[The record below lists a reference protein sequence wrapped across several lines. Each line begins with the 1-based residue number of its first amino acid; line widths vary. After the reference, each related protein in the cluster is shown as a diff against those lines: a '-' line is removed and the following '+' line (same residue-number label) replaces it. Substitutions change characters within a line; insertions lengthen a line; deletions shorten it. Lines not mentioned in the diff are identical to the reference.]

1 MRRTALVVLFAF
13 ALAGCDHKKEAPRP
27 SAASASAVA
36 SAAPAPKPP
45 WYIGHWS
52 GTYASVKHYMDPM
65 VGPEIAWKKD
75 EGGTAHGFGKLSL
88 DMDKDRH
95 VTGKASGP
103 LGDMA
108 VRGTLDGDTLRVRL
122 LPVEQDVGAFKGKLI
137 AKRQGK
143 TDSFEGKLHASGGM
157 SQIVRG
163 APVKIQKGD
172 TAPKVKMPKPKA
184 PEGGV
189 DLTSQASPHKKRYRK
204 PRATTK

>member
-1 MRRTALVVLFAF
+1 MRRAALVVLFAL
-13 ALAGCDHKKEAPRP
+13 ALAGCDHKKETPRP
-27 SAASASAVA
+27 TATSASASA
-36 SAAPAPKPP
+36 APKPP
-45 WYIGHWS
+45 PPWYPGHWS

-65 VGPEIAWKKD
+65 IGPEIAWKKD

-88 DMDKDRH
+88 DIDKDGH

-103 LGDMA
+103 LGDMT

-122 LPVEQDVGAFKGKLI
+122 LPVEQDMGAFKGMLI
-137 AKRQGK
+137 AKREGK
-143 TDSFEGKLHASGGM
+143 TDSFEGKLHASGGK

-172 TAPKVKMPKPKA
+172 TAPKVTMPTPKP

-189 DLTSQASPHKKRYRK
+189 DLTSQASPHKKRHAK
-204 PRATTK
+204 PSAAK